1 MNKEK
6 LYIKEVIIVEGKYD
20 KIKLKNII
28 ASPIIQTNGFRIF
41 KDKEKV
47 NMIRKAAENKG
58 LLIMTDSDSAGFVI
72 RNFLK
77 GIVPKEKIKN
87 CYIPEILG
95 KEKRKSDFSKEGKL
109 GVEGIDE
116 NILIAAIRRSGA
128 VIIGEN
134 TIEGIQPQIEK
145 IDFYNLGLTGRDDS
159 AKKRTAILKALGLP
173 TYITTNAMIETV
185 NCIFSKKE
193 FYDFVANNIG
203 ADEKEQ
209 E

>member
-6 LYIKEVIIVEGKYD
+6 MYIKEAIIVEGKYD

-95 KEKRKSDFSKEGKL
+95 KEKRKSEFSKEGKL

-116 NILIAAIRRSGA
+116 NILLDAIHRSGA

-134 TIEGIQPQIEK
+134 ENDAIQQQIEK
-145 IDFYNLGLTGRDDS
+145 IDFYNLGLTGREDS
-159 AKKRTAILKALGLP
+159 AKKRTSILKALDLP

-185 NCIFSKKE
+185 NYIFSKKE
-193 FYDFVANNIG
+193 FYDFVAKHINVN
-203 ADEKEQ
+203 EKEQ
-209 E
+209 D